1 MTAFPPSLR
10 DLSVMLDKTVPYA
23 AVADVLKN
31 TPLPVGL
38 HFDLIDLYEGGRLPQ
53 GKKSVTFTLA
63 FSAPDRTLKDA
74 ETDAAFNALLENL
87 KAKTGAELR

>member
-1 MTAFPPSLR
+1 
-10 DLSVMLDKTVPYA
+10 MLDKAVPFS
-23 AVADVLKN
+23 LIEQTLQS
-31 TPLPVGL
+31 TPLAVNL
-38 HFDLIDLYEGGRLPQ
+38 HFDLIDVYEGERLPL

-74 ETDAAFNALLENL
+74 ETDTAFEILLENL